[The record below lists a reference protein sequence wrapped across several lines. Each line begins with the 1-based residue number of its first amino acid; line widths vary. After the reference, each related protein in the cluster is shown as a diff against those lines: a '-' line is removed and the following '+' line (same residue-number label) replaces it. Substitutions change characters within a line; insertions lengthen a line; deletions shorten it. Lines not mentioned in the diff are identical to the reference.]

1 MKSLL
6 FEKIVFIIGFM
17 IIMFGMIV
25 VVSSTS
31 VFGSYALWY
40 VGQNVHDRNLA
51 PQQILLLVGIG
62 ILVSGLYV
70 VIKSK
75 FVLATKS

>member
-1 MKSLL
+1 MKTLL

-17 IIMFGMIV
+17 IIMFGMIA

-40 VGQNVHDRNLA
+40 VGQNVPDRNLA

>member
-1 MKSLL
+1 MT
-6 FEKIVFIIGFM
+6 
-17 IIMFGMIV
+17 IMLGMIV

-40 VGQNVHDRNLA
+40 VDQNMHDRNLA
-51 PQQILLLVGIG
+51 PQQILLLMGVG
-62 ILVSGLYV
+62 ILVGGLYM

-75 FVLATKS
+75 FMLSVKS